1 MPRYAPPADY
11 DGVPY
16 VPTALVWTT
25 PFSFDGQ
32 TLKTVHVDV
41 RWASREDV
49 VKRLAGTVDNRDGY
63 GNVEAAQRVARTCAD
78 LLAQGVTVTYDMAM
92 WSANTVGVALEWQQS
107 SSRTHYC
114 GRPSVTA
121 SGDDHIEAW
130 EQRVGLVRWLEKQA
144 GGKLDDPRNLLLA
157 IRRRKGVAL
166 LSWRERVARYGECYG
181 SGGWVATDWD
191 TVLASLPVP
200 ARAASEAA

>member
-25 PFSFDGQ
+25 PFSIDGQ
-32 TLKTVHVDV
+32 TLQSVHVDV

-92 WSANTVGVALEWQQS
+92 WSTSTVGVGLEWQQS

-130 EQRVGLVRWLEKQA
+130 EQRVNLVRWLEKQA
-144 GGKLDDPRNLLLA
+144 GGKLDDPRDLLLA
-157 IRRRKGVAL
+157 IRKRKGVAL

-181 SGGWVATDWD
+181 SGGWVAADWD
-191 TVLASLPVP
+191 AVLASLPVA